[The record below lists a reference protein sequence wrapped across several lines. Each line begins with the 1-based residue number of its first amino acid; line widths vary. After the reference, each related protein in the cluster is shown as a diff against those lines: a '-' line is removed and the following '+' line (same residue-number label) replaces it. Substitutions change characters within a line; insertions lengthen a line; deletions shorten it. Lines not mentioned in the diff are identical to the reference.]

1 MNSTAFLGK
10 LTFPLTD
17 LPHSLGIMNDLIRT
31 RPGVFVKL
39 LLVSMSMLIAAASFG
54 QKIKRSTYE
63 DSLPAAKVDSLIKA
77 QHSPRKAAIRSAI
90 IPGWGQIYN
99 KKYWKV
105 PIVWGALGVTG
116 YIFFNNLYT
125 YKDLKFSYAA
135 KYKASLPP
143 YDSAHPRPPPYQDS
157 TDYYKIKPQYLPID
171 QEALRAGRNQYRQY
185 IDYAAVF
192 FIVFWGLN
200 IVDAAVDAHL
210 KAFDISPDLT
220 LKIKPTYNPLAKAG
234 GVSFVFNFKH

>member
-1 MNSTAFLGK
+1 MKDFIQKRPRFL
-10 LTFPLTD
+10 LRLALFFI
-17 LPHSLGIMNDLIRT
+17 SFFI
-31 RPGVFVKL
+31 V
-39 LLVSMSMLIAAASFG
+39 LVSSG
-54 QKIKRSTYE
+54 QKVRHSTYE

-99 KKYWKV
+99 RKYWKV

-125 YKDLKFSYAA
+125 YQDLKFSYAA
-135 KYKASLPP
+135 KYKASVPP
-143 YDSAHPRPPPYQDS
+143 YDS
-157 TDYYKIKPQYLPID
+157 TDYFKIKDKYMPID
-171 QEALRAGRNQYRQY
+171 QEALRTGRNIYRQY

-192 FIVFWGLN
+192 FIIFWGLN
-200 IVDAAVDAHL
+200 VVDAAVDAHL
-210 KAFDISPDLT
+210 KAFDISPDLS
-220 LKIKPTYNPLAKAG
+220 LKIKPVYYPLAKAG

>member
-1 MNSTAFLGK
+1 MTNFSY
-10 LTFPLTD
+10 
-17 LPHSLGIMNDLIRT
+17 SVGIIDDLIQKR
-31 RPGVFVKL
+31 RGFFFKPL
-39 LLVSMSMLIAAASFG
+39 LISVSLCIAMASSG
-54 QKIKRSTYE
+54 QKIRSSTYE

-116 YIFFNNLYT
+116 YIFFHNLYT

-135 KYKASLPP
+135 KYEASVPP
-143 YDSAHPRPPPYQDS
+143 YDS
-157 TDYYKIKPQYLPID
+157 TNYKQIKPQYLPID
-171 QEALRAGRNQYRQY
+171 PEALRAGRNQYRQY

-210 KAFDISPDLT
+210 KAFDISPDLS
-220 LKIKPTYNPLAKAG
+220 LKIKPNYNPLAKAG